1 MTSRYNT
8 TRKDMSTMVDYL
20 NRSTCTAFSAS
31 SVQVFSAVCSAF
43 TGETYYHDGSG
54 TWPAAGDKAYSDASC
69 STPLAAGY
77 YRLGLGSPADEDYI
91 RIMSSDGT
99 ITSVGDCA

>member
-20 NRSTCTAFSAS
+20 TRSSSTAFNS
-31 SVQVFSAVCSAF
+31 STWQVFSAVCSAA
-43 TGETYYHDGSG
+43 TGETYYHDGAY
-54 TWPAAGDKAYSDASC
+54 TFPVAGDKCYSDSDH
-69 STPLAAGY
+69 TTVLAAGY
-77 YRLGLGSPADEDYI
+77 YRFGLGGAPNYM

-99 ITSVGDCA
+99 VQGVQECT